1 MMEGSGEGFDAP
13 SGSTPTEMNSPAE
26 APALEA
32 PTNPNVEPTADGD
45 AAQPGPADN
54 EGVNPAQAAPQ
65 GDPANRTDAPAH
77 NTASDD
83 IPQDLGDQV
92 PVDGGVMVFPDAAT
106 ETQTPEG
113 PQFDFGF
120 ADEQGTDNG
129 APKTDPDT
137 RTTHTDSDPSQH
149 DAATLHAKDPHDN
162 QPKDADSLNAREG
175 QDGTQSGHEGG
186 PSDPAR
192 TSTEPPSKPAAVGG
206 AEGGAPAEQQTAG
219 GAGAEGASRTPSA
232 SGPDRQPTA
241 VGGGG
246 ARGTTGTHV
255 TNGPANTNAPSNE
268 KFEEHGS
275 GSNPLG
281 WGRLAEPTEKSG
293 GGPGWTKASD
303 RGDHDSKAFFPKG
316 VSVGAKQKV
325 LSGEHQIGANLS
337 GSAKTDVGTFAG
349 QTRAGGWENHEVG
362 LKVSEHGAG
371 IYGKSAVGAGIEAT
385 GQWNAGDNIAA
396 GGTVLVGGRASVSG
410 SAEASFGPDGVKITA
425 SAKGDAFA
433 GVSAGGDLKITTD
446 IGSATAGAEALA
458 GIGAEGSLSGEVSM
472 NKVEFGMKG
481 GVALG
486 VGLTVSFNI
495 SFSPS
500 GIASEAAEGL
510 SSIGDAISDLF

>member
-1 MMEGSGEGFDAP
+1 M
-13 SGSTPTEMNSPAE
+13 
-26 APALEA
+26 
-32 PTNPNVEPTADGD
+32 
-45 AAQPGPADN
+45 
-54 EGVNPAQAAPQ
+54 
-65 GDPANRTDAPAH
+65 
-77 NTASDD
+77 
-83 IPQDLGDQV
+83 
-92 PVDGGVMVFPDAAT
+92 
-106 ETQTPEG
+106 
-113 PQFDFGF
+113 
-120 ADEQGTDNG
+120 
-129 APKTDPDT
+129 
-137 RTTHTDSDPSQH
+137 
-149 DAATLHAKDPHDN
+149 
-162 QPKDADSLNAREG
+162 
-175 QDGTQSGHEGG
+175 
-186 PSDPAR
+186 
-192 TSTEPPSKPAAVGG
+192 
-206 AEGGAPAEQQTAG
+206 
-219 GAGAEGASRTPSA
+219 
-232 SGPDRQPTA
+232 PDRQPTA

-281 WGRLAEPTEKSG
+281 WGRLAEPTEKSGGGPGWTKASEASQRAEKSG